1 MLDCP
6 TVILVVFNKVLGSG
20 SLHVEFE
27 CSPPHLLKDNM
38 RCLWDQ
44 FSPTDQTHACLEL
57 WKTPQ
62 SPVGLCE

>member
-38 RCLWDQ
+38 KCLWDQ
-44 FSPTDQTHACLEL
+44 FPLTDQTQPHLEL
-57 WKTPQ
+57 CRISK